1 MTQEPEQQ
9 DPDKSPNSNPEKKI
23 LGIDVSDI
31 PKFLS
36 WSSLGGTGGLCV
48 NFLMQGDWT
57 KAAIFFLLFVITA
70 SWGLIWAFLKSFLD
84 TLKDGFEGMGKTSG
98 ERVLENLEQQR
109 KIAAEKS
116 SLNAARESEIKKLT
130 DFESRYLEEQKD
142 TCHRDE
148 ADGVREEDHLDNYPV
163 LQEIFV
169 PLRLID
175 SPREFGFNRYEEL
188 EGSQISD
195 IWQLLRNSQDKEK
208 LKRISI
214 RARGG
219 YGKTTL
225 LKYLAYTYS
234 NRAYGEYKAPK
245 FIPFLLYLS
254 RCVKSIVQDD
264 SLKLPQLLTDH
275 AHKLLEDQEYI
286 IPDDWAKN
294 LLLEGQA
301 LVMLDGFDEI
311 PSSEERVK
319 VSTWLNREM
328 PKYKKS
334 VFILTSRPTAYRL
347 DYPNKKLFMNYW
359 INDFDD
365 KQRQDFLEKWYIYQ
379 EGKAAKGLDRGIQ
392 KKAKTRAKSLLDQI
406 DARPEL
412 KALSG
417 NALMLNM
424 MVRYHRDKKGK
435 DLPQRKFEL
444 YRGILELQL
453 DRRPTEKGIT
463 LLLNSAAERQKVL
476 QLVALRMMQQ
486 VTSSTKNDDE
496 GFKQISHEHLIESIE
511 QALTNKGWT
520 IKADEFL
527 KQMVDVSEL
536 LVKRDENYEFSHL
549 SFQSFLA
556 AWELYDLKAEGDKLI
571 YAKSSLD
578 KWKEIDAWKDTFVFY
593 ANLVDPNQLI
603 QKLVDLDQ
611 DDLADFIYRQL
622 DRADIAAPIRKLVT
636 NNLYQQLEEYLKN
649 QQWYEADQET
659 WKLMLK
665 VTNREEEGYLELD
678 NIKNFPCEDLLTLD
692 RLWVEYSK
700 KHGFEFG
707 FSVQKQ
713 IYVDCGGKLD
723 FSYPSSETW
732 EKFCDR
738 TAWKSEGKWVDY
750 PEQFFNNNFI
760 NVKGHLP
767 LGYLGVNG
775 GHEWLMAIR
784 AEGLLLSHQD
794 L

>member
-1 MTQEPEQQ
+1 MTQEPEKP
-9 DPDKSPNSNPEKKI
+9 DPDKLSNSNPEKKI
-23 LGIDVSDI
+23 LGIDVSDV

-70 SWGLIWAFLKSFLD
+70 CWGLIWAFLKGFLD
-84 TLKDGFEGMGKTSG
+84 TLKDGLEGMGKTSG
-98 ERVLENLEQQR
+98 EQVLENLEQQR
-109 KIAAEKS
+109 KISAEKF
-116 SLNAARESEIKKLT
+116 LQNAARETEIKQLT

-169 PLRLID
+169 SLRLID
-175 SPREFGFNRYEEL
+175 SPRELGFNRYEEL
-188 EGSQISD
+188 EGGQISD

-208 LKRISI
+208 LKKISI

-234 NRAYGEYKAPK
+234 NRAYGDYKAPK
-245 FIPFLLYLS
+245 FMPFLLYLS
-254 RCVKSIVQDD
+254 RCVKLINQDD
-264 SLKLPQLLTDH
+264 SLELTQLLTDH
-275 AHKLLEDQEYI
+275 AHKLLENQECTA
-286 IPDDWAKN
+286 PDDWAKN
-294 LLLEGQA
+294 LLLDGQA

-319 VSTWLNREM
+319 VSAWLNREM
-328 PKYKKS
+328 QKYRKS

-365 KQRQDFLEKWYIYQ
+365 KQRQEFLEKWYIYQ

-453 DRRPTEKGIT
+453 DRRPTEKGIE
-463 LLLNSAAERQKVL
+463 LLLNSAIERQQVL
-476 QLVALRMMQQ
+476 QVVALEMMQQ
-486 VTSSTKNDDE
+486 VTSATKNDDE

-556 AWELYDLKAEGDKLI
+556 AWELYDLKAEGEKLI

-593 ANLVDPNQLI
+593 ANLVNPNQLI

-622 DRADIAAPIRKLVT
+622 DRDDIAAPIRKLVT
-636 NNLYQQLEEYLKN
+636 NNLYQQLEEYLEN

-678 NIKNFPCEDLLTLD
+678 NIINFPCEDLLTLD

-713 IYVDCGGKLD
+713 IYVDCGGILD
-723 FSYPSSETW
+723 FSFPSSETW
-732 EKFCDR
+732 AKFCDR
-738 TAWKSEGKWVDY
+738 TAWTNDGKGVDY
-750 PEQFFNNNFI
+750 TDQFFENNFMC
-760 NVKGHLP
+760 VKGHLP
-767 LGYLGVNG
+767 STYNFNLMYGGSLRVWYLF
-775 GHEWLMAIR
+775 
-784 AEGLLLSHQD
+784 SHQD

>member
-1 MTQEPEQQ
+1 MTQEPKSEES
-9 DPDKSPNSNPEKKI
+9 DKSTNSTPEKKI
-23 LGIDVSDI
+23 FGIDVSDI

-36 WSSLGGTGGLCV
+36 WSSLGGTGGLCL
-48 NFLMQGDWT
+48 NFLIQGDWT

-70 SWGLIWAFLKSFLD
+70 SWGLIWAFGKSFLD
-84 TLKDGFEGMGKTSG
+84 TLKDGLGSIGKTSA
-98 ERVLENLEQQR
+98 EQVLENVKQQG
-109 KIAAEKS
+109 KISAEKS
-116 SLNAARESEIKKLT
+116 IQNDAKQAELKRLT
-130 DFESRYLEEQKD
+130 DFESRYLEEQRD

-175 SPREFGFNRYEEL
+175 SPRESGFSKYEEL
-188 EGSQISD
+188 ECGQISD
-195 IWQLLRNSQDKEK
+195 IWQLLKNSQDKEK

-225 LKYLAYTYS
+225 LKYLTYVYSTCAY
-234 NRAYGEYKAPK
+234 EKYKAPE

-254 RCVKSIVQDD
+254 RCSKFISQDD

-275 AHKLLEDQEYI
+275 AHKLLEDQEFTA
-286 IPDDWAKN
+286 PNDWAKN
-294 LLLEGQA
+294 LLLDGQA
-301 LVMLDGFDEI
+301 LVMFDGFDEI
-311 PSSEERVK
+311 PSTEERVK
-319 VSTWLNREM
+319 VSAWLNGEM
-328 PKYKKS
+328 QRYKKS

-347 DYPNKKLFMNYW
+347 DYPNKKPFMNYW
-359 INDFDD
+359 IDNFDD
-365 KQRQDFLEKWYIYQ
+365 KQRQEFLEKWYIYQ
-379 EGKAAKGLDRGIQ
+379 EGKAARGLDRSIQ
-392 KKAKTRAKSLLDQI
+392 KKAKTRAEDLLKQI
-406 DARPEL
+406 DASPDL

-435 DLPQRKFEL
+435 KLLPHRKFEL

-453 DRRPTEKGIT
+453 DRRPTEKGMT

-476 QLVALRMMQQ
+476 QFAALEMMQQ
-486 VTSSTKNDDE
+486 VTSATKNDDE
-496 GFKQISHEHLIESIE
+496 GFKQISHQNLIETIE
-511 QALTNKGWT
+511 QALTKKSWT
-520 IKADEFL
+520 VKADDFL
-527 KQMVDVSEL
+527 KQMVDICEV
-536 LVKRDENYEFSHL
+536 LVKRDENYEFCHL
-549 SFQSFLA
+549 NFQSFLA
-556 AWELYDLKAEGDKLI
+556 AWELYDLEEEGEKLI

-578 KWKEIDAWKDTFVFY
+578 KWKEIDAWKETFAFY

-611 DDLADFIYRQL
+611 YDLADFIYRQINR
-622 DRADIAAPIRKLVT
+622 DDVTAPISKLVT
-636 NNLYQQLEEYLKN
+636 NKLYQRLEEYLKN
-649 QQWYEADQET
+649 QQWQEADQET

-665 VTNREEEGYLELD
+665 VTNREEEGWLELD

-692 RLWVEYSK
+692 RLWVDYSK
-700 KHGFEFG
+700 KHGYEFG

-713 IYVDCGGKLD
+713 IYVECGGKLD
-723 FSYPSSETW
+723 FSYPSDETW
-732 EKFCDR
+732 KKFCDR
-738 TAWKSEGKWVDY
+738 TAWKSEGKWLDY
-750 PEQFFNNNFI
+750 PDQFFLNKFI

-767 LGYLGVNG
+767 VLQ
-775 GHEWLMAIR
+775 ESFFFKR
-784 AEGLLLSHQD
+784 REGILLFSHQD